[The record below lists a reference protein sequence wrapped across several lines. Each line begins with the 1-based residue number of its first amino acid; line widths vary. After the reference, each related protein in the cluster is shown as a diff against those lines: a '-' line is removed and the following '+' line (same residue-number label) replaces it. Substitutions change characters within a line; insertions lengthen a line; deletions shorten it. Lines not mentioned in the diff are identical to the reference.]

1 MLKNVFTVSVDVN
14 GSHSISNSHGHRRS
28 RSSFDSK
35 AISPGYNNT
44 PDMVA
49 DVEGNKSEVRSN
61 LFIIVFILKFEYLA
75 LVVKKC
81 LRNKS

>member
-1 MLKNVFTVSVDVN
+1 MIKNVFTVSVDVN
-14 GSHSISNSHGHRRS
+14 GSHCNANSHGHRRS

-49 DVEGNKSEVRSN
+49 DVEGNKSEVSSI
-61 LFIIVFILKFEYLA
+61 LFILVFILKISL
-75 LVVKKC
+75 KNK